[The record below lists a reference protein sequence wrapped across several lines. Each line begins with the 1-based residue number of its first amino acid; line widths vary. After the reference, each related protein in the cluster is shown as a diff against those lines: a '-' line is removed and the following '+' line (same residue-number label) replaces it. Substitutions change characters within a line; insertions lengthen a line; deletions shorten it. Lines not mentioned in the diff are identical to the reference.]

1 MINEELVIKLH
12 ILNVPWRDISAKQNI
27 YTSVSEE
34 LGKRLVPDDNICS
47 QVLNGTE
54 L

>member
-1 MINEELVIKLH
+1 
-12 ILNVPWRDISAKQNI
+12 
-27 YTSVSEE
+27 VSEE

-54 L
+54 LWGVSF